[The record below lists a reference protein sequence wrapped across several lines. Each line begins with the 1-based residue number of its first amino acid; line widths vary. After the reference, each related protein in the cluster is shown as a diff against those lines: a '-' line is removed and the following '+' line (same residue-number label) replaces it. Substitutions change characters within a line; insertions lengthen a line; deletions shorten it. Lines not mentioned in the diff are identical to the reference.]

1 LQGGFGRPF
10 FSIGG
15 MKMRETWYKLEDGR
29 IVNPAEV
36 STREDG
42 RLIHESG
49 VLVAMR
55 GDVPFTWGVDP
66 AEQAP
71 ANKESIT
78 ADKPKRGYN
87 RRDVKAV

>member
-1 LQGGFGRPF
+1 
-10 FSIGG
+10 
-15 MKMRETWYKLEDGR
+15 MRETWYKLEDGR

-42 RLIHESG
+42 RLVHASG
-49 VLVAMR
+49 VPVAMR
-55 GDVPFTWGVDP
+55 GDVPFTWNLDP

-71 ANKESIT
+71 ASDGSLMP
-78 ADKPKRGYN
+78 DKPKRGYN

>member
-1 LQGGFGRPF
+1 LQGGFGRPV
-10 FSIGG
+10 FSFGG
-15 MKMRETWYKLEDGR
+15 IAMRETWYKLEDDR

-42 RLIHESG
+42 RLVHASG

-55 GDVPFTWGVDP
+55 GDVPFTWSVDP
-66 AEQAP
+66 AEQTP